1 MSDGPA
7 PNDEAAVR
15 SALELERLKL
25 EIDKLKADVARSGR
39 SQILDSLV
47 RLTPLI
53 SVLIAVFGVTFSIY
67 QYNAEQRK
75 NRIAREEQS
84 KKEASAAQREFMKP
98 LLERQQQLYFEA
110 SSAAATIASSS
121 NSDERRKAADAFW
134 KLYWGPLIFVESK
147 EVSAEMKKF
156 GNCLDGTENCDAGA
170 LKNRSLSLA
179 STMETSLLKTW
190 NAKPEEFT
198 QNQFIYR

>member
-1 MSDGPA
+1 MADGSVPS
-7 PNDEAAVR
+7 DEAAVR
-15 SALELERLKL
+15 STLELEKLKL
-25 EIDKLKADVARSGR
+25 EIAKLKADITKGGR

-53 SVLIAVFGVTFSIY
+53 SVLIAVFGVTLSIY
-67 QYNAEQRK
+67 QYNAEQGK

-121 NSDERRKAADAFW
+121 NPDERRKAEDAFW

-147 EVSAEMKKF
+147 
-156 GNCLDGTENCDAGA
+156 
-170 LKNRSLSLA
+170 
-179 STMETSLLKTW
+179 
-190 NAKPEEFT
+190 
-198 QNQFIYR
+198 

>member
-1 MSDGPA
+1 MSDGST

-25 EIDKLKADVARSGR
+25 EIDKLKADIAKSGR

-121 NSDERRKAADAFW
+121 NPDERGKAEDAFW

-147 EVSAEMKKF
+147 DVSAAMKKF
-156 GNCLDGTENCDAGA
+156 GNCLDRTESCDAGE

-179 STMETSLLKTW
+179 STMETSLLNTW
-190 NAKPEEFT
+190 NAKPDEFS
-198 QNQFIYR
+198 QNQFIYH

>member
-1 MSDGPA
+1 MSDGSA

-15 SALELERLKL
+15 SAVELEKLKL
-25 EIDKLKADVARSGR
+25 EIEKLKAEIARSGR
-39 SQILDSLV
+39 SQILDSFV

-53 SVLIAVFGVTFSIY
+53 SVLIAVFGVTFSVY

-75 NRIAREEQS
+75 NRTAREEQS
-84 KKEASAAQREFMKP
+84 KKEASVAQREFMKP
-98 LLERQQQLYFEA
+98 LLEKQQQLYFEA
-110 SSAAATIASSS
+110 SSAAATVASSS
-121 NSDERRKAADAFW
+121 NPDERRKAEDTFW

-147 EVSAEMKKF
+147 EVSAAMKKF
-156 GNCLDGTENCDAGA
+156 GNCLDRTENCDAGA

-179 STMETSLLKTW
+179 STLETSMLNTW
-190 NAKPEEFT
+190 NAKPEEFV

>member
-1 MSDGPA
+1 MTDGSA
-7 PNDEAAVR
+7 PNDKAAVR
-15 SALELERLKL
+15 SAVELEKLKL
-25 EIDKLKADVARSGR
+25 EVEKLKADIGKSGR
-39 SQILDSLV
+39 GQILDSLV

-53 SVLIAVFGVTFSIY
+53 SVLIAVFGVTFSVY

-75 NRIAREEQS
+75 NRIARDEQS

-121 NSDERRKAADAFW
+121 NPDERRKAEDAFW

-147 EVSAEMKKF
+147 EVSAAMKKF
-156 GNCLDGTENCDAGA
+156 GSCLDRTENCDPGE

-190 NAKPEEFT
+190 NAKPEEFV